1 MVQIIEK
8 NDLFGGI
15 GKGFAQGLSEQL
27 PKEVAHQRLS
37 KGLKAL
43 SQKKG
48 LTPLQQLTEL
58 ISISPEVI
66 ERPQFI
72 QSFSELAKQQAL
84 RDAYQNLPTGS
95 EGSTRQQRQQNTR
108 DLQNVQFAQQ
118 PGQIQRGNQIPQVG
132 EVENLQRTPNVSSK
146 QEMPQVIPGN
156 VLNEQNLTRL
166 PWTPQER
173 NASYNNYISKG
184 FLPEEAKNLQAND
197 EARDLAEP
205 AAHRERLQEI
215 DEAKTKIRDSLKRH
229 LETKLQKTGT
239 DLYKDVEGPMI
250 LNAER
255 GMERDL
261 ILNPKADID
270 NVANDWSERLRETA
284 LAKGRMKTFG
294 KTTGIENLIKG
305 EKSQKRIKEYHDI
318 FKKSGNLE
326 EMKNILMGPEFGM
339 SPQAAASEAFP
350 VNNKIDKYISNHKY
364 HPGSSKNPSV
374 NANQAS
380 QQARRAALEIEKDI
394 GPDDSVLSIMKKFSD
409 KNPFFDKQSFLD
421 QISEDK
427 DQIGLNARQ
436 REELAEG
443 VGNILPNWADLLYLP
458 IFRR

>member
-1 MVQIIEK
+1 MVHVIEQS
-8 NDLFGGI
+8 DPFGKI
-15 GKGFAQGLSEQL
+15 GKGFGQGLAEQV
-27 PKEVAHQRLS
+27 PKEIAHSRLS
-37 KGLKAL
+37 QGLKSL

-58 ISISPEVI
+58 ASIPGAI
-66 ERPQFI
+66 DRPQLI
-72 QSFSELAKQQAL
+72 QSYSELAKQQGL
-84 RDAYQNLPTGS
+84 RDAYKNL
-95 EGSTRQQRQQNTR
+95 STDSTSQQRQQNTR
-108 DLQNVQFAQQ
+108 DLQNIQFAEQ

-132 EVENLQRTPNVSSK
+132 EVDNQQRTPNISSK
-146 QEMPQVIPGN
+146 QDVPQVISGN

-166 PWTPQER
+166 PWTPEER
-173 NASYNNYISKG
+173 NASYANYISKG
-184 FLPEEAKNLQAND
+184 FLPEQARELQADD

-215 DEAKTKIRDSLKRH
+215 DEGKKKIRDSLKRH
-229 LETKLQKTGT
+229 IETKLQKN
-239 DLYKDVEGPMI
+239 DKEVFNDVEGTMI
-250 LNAER
+250 INAER

-270 NVANDWSERLRETA
+270 NVANDWSDRLKETA

-294 KTTGIENLIKG
+294 RTTGIENLLKG
-305 EKSQKRIKEYHDI
+305 DKSQKRIKEYHDI

-326 EMKNILMGPEFGM
+326 EMKNILQGPEFGM

-350 VNNKIDKYISNHKY
+350 VNSKIDKYISNHKY
-364 HPGSSKNPSV
+364 SPGASKNPSV
-374 NANQAS
+374 NAAQAS

-394 GPDDSVLSIMKKFSD
+394 GPDDSVLSIMQKFSD

-443 VGNILPNWADLLYLP
+443 VGNILPNWADILYLP